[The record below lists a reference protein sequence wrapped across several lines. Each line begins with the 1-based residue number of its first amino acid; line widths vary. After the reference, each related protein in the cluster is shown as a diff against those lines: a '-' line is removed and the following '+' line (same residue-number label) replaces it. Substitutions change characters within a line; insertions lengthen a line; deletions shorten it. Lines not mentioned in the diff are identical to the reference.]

1 MFVLHMNLNA
11 LFPPFS
17 PPRDSNS
24 AEVTTRCRRTASK
37 TCSKV
42 RSTTWRSRCCPE
54 WTASR
59 RGSPGC
65 ATRRSSVGEWSPP
78 SRLSTRGSPTWRK
91 VAKWKEEITQGGRSR
106 IFFFSLWRYQITVR
120 EGNGREK
127 KPYSVRIQFG
137 IVSLYDPDLM
147 FYSSSQSW
155 SSPPHRAVSCSN
167 SCRLNHFEHALN
179 DPSLRLLPEP
189 SEKLKQEGKKK
200 QKQTHGALWVCPPSE
215 RERERERKERK
226 LQICVEEGTN
236 TRLTTPLLL
245 W

>member
-1 MFVLHMNLNA
+1 MSRVNSIEEGKPGLRNETEQRGRVESTLTSLHQRITDL
-11 LFPPFS
+11 
-17 PPRDSNS
+17 
-24 AEVTTRCRRTASK
+24 EK
-37 TCSKV
+37 GSKV
-42 RSTTWRSRCCPE
+42 K
-54 WTASR
+54 R
-59 RGSPGC
+59 RDY
-65 ATRRSSVGEWSPP
+65 A
-78 SRLSTRGSPTWRK
+78 RG
-91 VAKWKEEITQGGRSR
+91 AIEDFF
-106 IFFFSLWRYQITVR
+106 FFFSLWRYQITVR
-120 EGNGREK
+120 EGNGRKK

-200 QKQTHGALWVCPPSE
+200 QKQTHCALWVCPPPQRE

-245 W
+245 